1 MAAAAVSVSAILLEK
16 TLVYTKSLDE
26 KSTAED
32 LVTLADFV
40 MKEMKHTD
48 DPTGHCA
55 ITIEFETK
63 TKSVK
68 TSQLLNDVP
77 FETVVK
83 ELKGSPRTIEEVYRQ
98 RSINPKYT
106 INAIIVGFTG
116 TDKRRTILC

>member
-1 MAAAAVSVSAILLEK
+1 MAAASVSVSAILLEK

-26 KSTAED
+26 KSSADD
-32 LVTLADFV
+32 LVALVDWV
-40 MKEMKHTD
+40 IKEMKYTN
-48 DPTGHCA
+48 DPVGHCV

-77 FETVVK
+77 LDTVKK

-98 RSINPKYT
+98 LSINPQYAVK
-106 INAIIVGFTG
+106 AIIVGFTG